1 MTFSPPAPDR
11 LGVVVAG
18 SLVEGL
24 TARLDAAS
32 SVEDM
37 RVGKFVRISGEKHD
51 FFCLVTDVEL
61 SASNAQIGEQPPD
74 PDDGFLRQILTGT
87 ATFGSIS
94 VQPMM
99 MFDRSLLAD
108 GRVDVDSARAVKTV
122 PVHFSAVQLADEEDF
137 KRVFGVEDQE
147 HPSHFEIGRPLDMD
161 VPVCLDLKQFVER
174 SNGVFGKSGTGKSF
188 LTRLLLAGVVRSKTA
203 VNLIFDMHSEYGW
216 SSQSESG
223 DRRLVKGLSQLFGSQ
238 VAVFTV
244 DDGSTQRRELRPTPV
259 RIGLDE
265 IDVEDIVLLQDELK
279 LNPTAVE
286 HSHLLMDQFKDR
298 WISRLL
304 AMDIDDIKQ
313 FCEDHGGNQNA
324 MAALK
329 RKLGEIQ
336 RLDFVDA
343 HVEISAVDKIVQAL
357 EKGTH
362 VVLEFGHHRGLLP
375 YMLVANVL
383 TRRIH
388 QQWVDK
394 TERYKASQQAS
405 DEPRQLMI
413 TIEEAHRFLNSQ
425 AARQT
430 IFGTIARELRKFYVT
445 LLVVDQRPS
454 GIDDEVLSQIG
465 TRVTCQLNDERDID
479 AVLAG
484 MRNRDQLR
492 SVLSTL
498 ESRQQAMLVGHAV
511 PMPVIIRTRLYDE
524 AFYAAMTIPQWSAAT
539 TGRAG
544 DEYERLFGSD
554 G

>member
-1 MTFSPPAPDR
+1 M
-11 LGVVVAG
+11 
-18 SLVEGL
+18 
-24 TARLDAAS
+24 
-32 SVEDM
+32 
-37 RVGKFVRISGEKHD
+37 
-51 FFCLVTDVEL
+51 
-61 SASNAQIGEQPPD
+61 
-74 PDDGFLRQILTGT
+74 
-87 ATFGSIS
+87 
-94 VQPMM
+94 
-99 MFDRSLLAD
+99 
-108 GRVDVDSARAVKTV
+108 
-122 PVHFSAVQLADEEDF
+122 
-137 KRVFGVEDQE
+137 EDQE
-147 HPSHFEIGRPLDMD
+147 HPNHFEIGRPLDMD

-188 LTRLLLAGVVRSKTA
+188 LTRLLLAGVVRSKAA

-238 VAVFTV
+238 VSAFTV
-244 DDGSTQRRELRPTPV
+244 DERSTHRRDVRPTPV

-286 HSHLLMDQFKDR
+286 HSHLLMDEFKGQ

-304 AMDIDDIKQ
+304 EMDNDEVGE
-313 FCEDHGGNQNA
+313 FCSRRGGNQQA
-324 MAALK
+324 VAALK

-343 HVEISAVDKIVQAL
+343 HVEVSAVDKIVQCL
-357 EKGTH
+357 EQGTH

-388 QQWVDK
+388 QRWVDK

-479 AVLAG
+479 AILAG

-524 AFYAAMTIPQWSAAT
+524 DFYRAMAVPQWSAAT

-544 DEYERLFGSD
+544 DEYERLYGV
-554 G
+554 GE